1 MLRQV
6 APLYSRL
13 LPATVRGYAVAGNNL
28 ALIKELREQSGAP
41 ISDVKAALQQADWN
55 IGAGSCRELLMR
67 GPSLFAA
74 VTEQQHH
81 RSAQQLHSSFQT
93 TEQAAQ
99 ELRKKGIASAG
110 KKAGRVAAEGLVGL
124 AANGQGVA
132 VVEVRWHWYSS
143 A

>member
-55 IGAGSCRELLMR
+55 IGAANSRELFEAGAKPFCCNDR
-67 GPSLFAA
+67 AA
-74 VTEQQHH
+74 
-81 RSAQQLHSSFQT
+81 A
-93 TEQAAQ
+93 
-99 ELRKKGIASAG
+99 
-110 KKAGRVAAEGLVGL
+110 
-124 AANGQGVA
+124 
-132 VVEVRWHWYSS
+132 
-143 A
+143 